1 MRNPERRTKPTEQ
14 EIEDALESSM
24 PSLTPEDRRMV
35 LQGMR
40 ILARVAI
47 RSYMEEQAARSK
59 TANNG
64 DGEDQG

>member
-1 MRNPERRTKPTEQ
+1 
-14 EIEDALESSM
+14 M

-35 LQGMR
+35 LQGLR

-47 RSYMEEQAARSK
+47 RSYVEDQAAQSK
-59 TANNG
+59 TTANG